1 MIGKDDTHTAD
12 LFAQYV
18 APTYGRFP
26 IQPARGQGTQLW
38 DEGGRRFLD
47 FAAGVAVSSL
57 GHAHPALLEVF
68 RRQPADLIHCS
79 NLYQPR
85 GQGLLAKA
93 LVEDVVGVAG
103 KCFFANSGTEAN
115 EGLIKLARR
124 FGQVSPAADGTPRRE
139 IITFTGSFH
148 GRSTGAMAAT
158 GQDKVRLGFGPLMSG
173 FTYLP
178 FNDVDALRAA
188 VSDDTVAILLE
199 PVQGE
204 GGIRIATGD
213 FLSAAAELCRERDI
227 LLMFD
232 EVQCG
237 IARCGSLCGWHAIGD
252 TEGIVPDAISWAK
265 GLGGGFPLGAIWFK
279 DRPLGE
285 ARLPDLLGPGTHGCT
300 YGGSPLASAIGL
312 AVLGAIRDEGLCEN
326 ATRLGA
332 EILETA
338 RGWQHPLIAEVRG
351 LGLMIGFEIDAA
363 ALAAA
368 EGFAASERPPS
379 LFVID
384 ALTAAGLLTVPA
396 GENVV
401 RWLPPLTVTGD
412 EVAEALRIFR
422 ETLDT
427 LLV

>member
-1 MIGKDDTHTAD
+1 MIEKADTSTAE

-18 APTYGRFP
+18 APTYGRSAL
-26 IQPARGQGTQLW
+26 QPARGQGAQLW

-68 RRQPADLIHCS
+68 RRQPADLIHSS

-85 GQGLLAKA
+85 GQALFAKA
-93 LVEDVVGVAG
+93 LVEDVVGIAG

-124 FGQVSPAADGTPRRE
+124 FGEAVPAADGSPRRE
-139 IITFTGSFH
+139 IITFSGSFH

-158 GQDKVRLGFGPLMSG
+158 AQEKVRLGFGPLMGG

-178 FNDVDALRAA
+178 FNDIAALRAA

-204 GGIRIATGD
+204 GGIHIATAE
-213 FLSAAAELCRERDI
+213 FLSAAAELCRERDM
-227 LLMFD
+227 LLLFD
-232 EVQCG
+232 EIQCG
-237 IARCGSLCGWHAIGD
+237 IGRCGTLCGWHAIGG
-252 TEGIVPDAISWAK
+252 TSGIAPDAISWAK

-279 DRPLGE
+279 DRPAGE
-285 ARLPDLLGPGTHGCT
+285 VRLPDLLGPGTHGST
-300 YGGSPLASAIGL
+300 YGGSPLASAVGL

-332 EILETA
+332 EILATA
-338 RGWQHPLIAEVRG
+338 LGWDQPLLAEVRG
-351 LGLMIGFEIDAA
+351 LGLMIGFELDTAA
-363 ALAAA
+363 IARVP
-368 EGFAASERPPS
+368 GFAESGRPAS
-379 LFVID
+379 LFVVD
-384 ALTAAGLLTVPA
+384 TLAAAGLLTVPA
-396 GENVV
+396 GEKVV
-401 RWLPPLTVTGD
+401 RWLPPLTVGD
-412 EVAEALRIFR
+412 AEVAEALSILR
-422 ETLDT
+422 ETLDN
-427 LLV
+427 LSA